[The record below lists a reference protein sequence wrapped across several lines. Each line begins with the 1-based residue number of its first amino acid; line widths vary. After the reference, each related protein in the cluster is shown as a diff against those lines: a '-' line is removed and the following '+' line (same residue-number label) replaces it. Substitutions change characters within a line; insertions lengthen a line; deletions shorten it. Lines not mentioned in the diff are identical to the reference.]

1 MDNLTIKESDLASFA
16 GLITIVPVLTGVLRS
31 FLSKWLT
38 GKEPLVCLGLTY
50 VIGIAAKKTVPGA
63 FGGVGWLT
71 LLVSLLV
78 VAGVAAHA
86 HDYLST
92 KVFNKSTAG
101 PPDAG
106 APKGDG
112 GGS

>member
-16 GLITIVPVLTGVLRS
+16 GLITIVPILVGTLKNFIKWIAGKEAIASLVLTY
-31 FLSKWLT
+31 T
-38 GKEPLVCLGLTY
+38 
-50 VIGIAAKKTVPGA
+50 IGISAKATIPGA

-71 LLVSLLV
+71 LLVSLV
-78 VAGVAAHA
+78 VISGVAAHA

-92 KVFNKSTAG
+92 KVFNKSTTG

-106 APKGDG
+106 SPKGDG
-112 GGS
+112 GGT

>member
-16 GLITIVPVLTGVLRS
+16 GLITIVPILVGTLKTFLKWVVGKEAVTCLVLT
-31 FLSKWLT
+31 
-38 GKEPLVCLGLTY
+38 Y
-50 VIGIAAKKTVPGA
+50 AIGIAAKKTVPGA

-106 APKGDG
+106 TPKGDG
-112 GGS
+112 GGT